1 MRVDMI
7 AGWLEPEEKIG
18 ELDIRQVRG
27 REVVTVSFDQDWL
40 VSHRTLMLDPDLAP
54 FRERQ
59 YPPSDRFLF
68 GFLSDAAPDRWGRKL
83 IERSER
89 MKADTE
95 HRPVRTLNETDY
107 LFGISDELRYGGIR
121 FLDQSTGEY
130 LSSDGAKV
138 PPMTDIRMLEAAVRG
153 YEISDH
159 DEEFLRLLVD
169 PGSSLGGARPKA
181 NVVDAD
187 NQLWIAKFPSRKDDY
202 DVGAW
207 EMVEHDLAK
216 KCGLD
221 VPDAML
227 MKLSDHGSTFLT
239 RRFDR
244 ENGKRL
250 HLMSFMTALSQTD
263 GHTDGIGYI
272 DLAGQLEEM
281 SACPDKDLHELW
293 KRMAFNVLTSNCDDH
308 LRNHGLILREDG
320 WHLSPAYD
328 LNPTTEKNSLS
339 LNIIGND
346 SRKNVKNAI
355 GISELFRIPEWEA
368 KNITEDMQNT
378 IRTHW
383 RSLAAKYH
391 IPEKEMR
398 DMQSAF
404 DECEHDLGRQNG
416 RISVADA
423 LNQAERSSQA
433 RKSQKEKKPKREIDD
448 LER

>member
-1 MRVDMI
+1 MRVDII
-7 AGWLEPEEKIG
+7 AGWRDPEEKIG
-18 ELDIRQVRG
+18 ELDIRLVRG
-27 REVVTVSFDQDWL
+27 REVVTVCLDPNWIAANGT
-40 VSHRTLMLDPDLAP
+40 VILDPDLAA
-54 FRERQ
+54 FREKQ
-59 YPPSDRFLF
+59 YPPSDKPLF
-68 GFLSDAAPDRWGRKL
+68 GFLSDTAPDRWGRKL

-169 PGSSLGGARPKA
+169 PGSSLGGARPKS
-181 NVVDAD
+181 NVVDG
-187 NQLWIAKFPSRKDDY
+187 NGQLWIAKFPSRKDDY

-207 EMVEHDLAK
+207 EMVGHDLAK
-216 KCGLD
+216 KCGID

-227 MKLSDHGSTFLT
+227 MRLSDHGSTFLT

-244 ENGKRL
+244 ENEKRV
-250 HLMSFMTALSQTD
+250 HLMSFMTALAQTD

-281 SACPDKDLHELW
+281 SACPDKDLHKLW
-293 KRMAFNVLTSNCDDH
+293 KRMAFNILTSNCDDH
-308 LRNHGLILREDG
+308 LRNHGLLREDG

-328 LNPTTEKNSLS
+328 LNPTTQKSSLS
-339 LNIIGND
+339 LNILEND
-346 SRKNVKNAI
+346 NRKNIKNAI
-355 GISELFRIPEWEA
+355 AVSELFRIPENEA
-368 KNITEDMQNT
+368 RDLAKYMQDT
-378 IRTHW
+378 IQNHW
-383 RSLAAKYH
+383 RLIAASYR
-391 IPEKEMR
+391 IPEREMR

-404 DECEHDLGRQNG
+404 LECEHDLGR
-416 RISVADA
+416 
-423 LNQAERSSQA
+423 
-433 RKSQKEKKPKREIDD
+433 
-448 LER
+448 

>member
-1 MRVDMI
+1 MKVDMV

-27 REVVTVSFDQDWL
+27 REVVTASFDPDWL
-40 VSHRTLMLDPDLAP
+40 ISHRTLMLDPDLAP
-54 FRERQ
+54 FREKQ
-59 YPPSDRFLF
+59 YPPSDKPLF

-83 IERSER
+83 IVRLERVR
-89 MKADTE
+89 ADAE
-95 HRPVRTLNETDY
+95 KRSIRTLNETDY

-121 FLDQSTGEY
+121 FLDQSTGKY

-138 PPMTDIRMLEAAVRG
+138 PPITDIRMLEAAVRG

-159 DEEFLRLLVD
+159 DEEFLHLLVD

-187 NQLWIAKFPSRKDDY
+187 GQLWIAKFPSRKDDY

-207 EMVEHDLAK
+207 EMVEHGLAK
-216 KCGLD
+216 ECGLD

-244 ENGKRL
+244 ENGKRI
-250 HLMSFMTALSQTD
+250 HLMSFMTALAQTD

-281 SACPDKDLHELW
+281 SVCPDKDLHELW
-293 KRMAFNVLTSNCDDH
+293 KRIAFNILTSNCDDH
-308 LRNHGLILREDG
+308 LRNHGLILKNDG

-346 SRKNVKNAI
+346 SRKNIKNAI
-355 GISELFRIPEWEA
+355 EISELFRIHEGEA
-368 KNITEDMQNT
+368 KDITEDMQNI
-378 IRTHW
+378 IRVHW

-391 IPEKEMR
+391 IPEREMR

-404 DECEHDLGRQNG
+404 AECDHDLGRQKG

-423 LNQAERSSQA
+423 LNQAKRSSQA
-433 RKSQKEKKPKREIDD
+433 RKSQKEKTSKREKDD

>member
-1 MRVDMI
+1 MRADII
-7 AGWLEPEEKIG
+7 AGWRDPEEKIG
-18 ELDIRQVRG
+18 ELDIRLVRG
-27 REVVTVSFDQDWL
+27 REVVTVCLDPNWIAASGT
-40 VSHRTLMLDPDLAP
+40 VILDPDLAA
-54 FRERQ
+54 FREKQ
-59 YPPSDRFLF
+59 YPPSDKPLF
-68 GFLSDAAPDRWGRKL
+68 GFLSDTAPDRWGRKL

-169 PGSSLGGARPKA
+169 PGSSLGGARPKS
-181 NVVDAD
+181 NVVDE
-187 NQLWIAKFPSRKDDY
+187 NGQLWIAKFPSRKDDY

-216 KCGLD
+216 KCGID

-227 MKLSDHGSTFLT
+227 MRLSDHGSTFLT

-244 ENGKRL
+244 ENEKRV
-250 HLMSFMTALSQTD
+250 HLMSFMTALAQTD

-293 KRMAFNVLTSNCDDH
+293 KRMAFNILTSNCDDH

-328 LNPTTEKNSLS
+328 LNPTTQKSSLS
-339 LNIIGND
+339 LNILEND
-346 SRKNVKNAI
+346 NRKNIKNAI
-355 GISELFRIPEWEA
+355 AVSELFRIPENEA
-368 KNITEDMQNT
+368 RDLVKYMQDT
-378 IRTHW
+378 IQNHW
-383 RSLAAKYH
+383 RLIAASYR
-391 IPEKEMR
+391 IPEREMR
-398 DMQSAF
+398 EMQSAF
-404 DECEHDLGRQNG
+404 SECEHELGR
-416 RISVADA
+416 
-423 LNQAERSSQA
+423 
-433 RKSQKEKKPKREIDD
+433 
-448 LER
+448 